1 MKASIA
7 KYTTQIEQLLAENME
22 KDNQIFELT
31 EISVDTN
38 PADVHIV
45 SFDDSQ
51 DVLLYAKEIELDNK
65 EAEIQTLA
73 QQVESQRRLIDT
85 QAAQINRGKQEHEAI
100 TMVNR
105 NFHQNNASM
114 LSNIKVKDDE
124 LDLLRQENKR
134 LKEEIQGRVESQ

>member
-7 KYTTQIEQLLAENME
+7 KYTTQIEQMLAENME

-31 EISVDTN
+31 ELSVDMN

-73 QQVESQRRLIDT
+73 QQIESQRRLIDT
-85 QAAQINRGKQEHEAI
+85 QAA
-100 TMVNR
+100 
-105 NFHQNNASM
+105 
-114 LSNIKVKDDE
+114 
-124 LDLLRQENKR
+124 
-134 LKEEIQGRVESQ
+134 

>member
-85 QAAQINRGKQEHEAI
+85 QAA
-100 TMVNR
+100 
-105 NFHQNNASM
+105 
-114 LSNIKVKDDE
+114 
-124 LDLLRQENKR
+124 
-134 LKEEIQGRVESQ
+134 

>member
-51 DVLLYAKEIELDNK
+51 DVLLYEKEIELDNK

-85 QAAQINRGKQEHEAI
+85 QAA
-100 TMVNR
+100 
-105 NFHQNNASM
+105 
-114 LSNIKVKDDE
+114 
-124 LDLLRQENKR
+124 
-134 LKEEIQGRVESQ
+134 

>member
-1 MKASIA
+1 M
-7 KYTTQIEQLLAENME
+7 LAENME

-31 EISVDTN
+31 ELSVDMN

-73 QQVESQRRLIDT
+73 QQIESQRRLIDT
-85 QAAQINRGKQEHEAI
+85 QAA
-100 TMVNR
+100 
-105 NFHQNNASM
+105 
-114 LSNIKVKDDE
+114 
-124 LDLLRQENKR
+124 
-134 LKEEIQGRVESQ
+134 